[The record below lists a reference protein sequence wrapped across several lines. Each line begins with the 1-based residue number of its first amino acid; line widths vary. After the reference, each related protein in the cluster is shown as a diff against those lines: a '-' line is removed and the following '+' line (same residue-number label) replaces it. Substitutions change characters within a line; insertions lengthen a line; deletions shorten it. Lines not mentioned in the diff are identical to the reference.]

1 MKLTKALVS
10 VMTIV
15 ALAGPAA
22 GLMTSCSSSKQAA
35 SVVTR
40 RQNNG
45 SKKEPSLKPP
55 RLEADAPDSWRS
67 LYSEGCKWLGTP
79 YKYGGN
85 DRNGVDCSGLMV
97 AIYRDALNIKLPRT
111 SRQQSEW
118 CRRVDIKNLQPGDL
132 LFFDTSRDRNGKVSH
147 VGLYLGSGEMLHSS
161 TSRGVIVSA
170 IVDNYYSERLLACG
184 RVAEMATDKS
194 DKADKADKPNETNKA
209 NRANKPNEAN
219 RPDSDHRAAVLGS
232 LIEEK
237 LDSIFVNADH

>member
-161 TSRGVIVSA
+161 TSRGVIVST

-184 RVAEMATDKS
+184 RVAEMGSDRPGKADRSDRSDRS
-194 DKADKADKPNETNKA
+194 DKANK
-209 NRANKPNEAN
+209 AN
-219 RPDSDHRAAVLGS
+219 RPDSDPRAAVLGS

>member
-184 RVAEMATDKS
+184 RVAEMGS
-194 DKADKADKPNETNKA
+194 DRPGKADRSD
-209 NRANKPNEAN
+209 RSDMANKAN
-219 RPDSDHRAAVLGS
+219 RPDSDPRAAVLSS

>member
-118 CRRVDIKNLQPGDL
+118 CRHVDIKNLQPGDL

-184 RVAEMATDKS
+184 RVAEMGSDRPGKADRSDRS
-194 DKADKADKPNETNKA
+194 DKANK
-209 NRANKPNEAN
+209 AN

>member
-15 ALAGPAA
+15 ALAGSAA

-161 TSRGVIVSA
+161 TSRGVIVST

-184 RVAEMATDKS
+184 RVAEMGSDRPGKADRSDRS
-194 DKADKADKPNETNKA
+194 DKANK
-209 NRANKPNEAN
+209 AN
-219 RPDSDHRAAVLGS
+219 RPDSDPRAAVLSS

>member
-15 ALAGPAA
+15 ALAGSAA

-184 RVAEMATDKS
+184 RVAEMGSDRPGKADRSDRS
-194 DKADKADKPNETNKA
+194 DKANK
-209 NRANKPNEAN
+209 AN
-219 RPDSDHRAAVLGS
+219 RPDSDPRAAVLGS

>member
-170 IVDNYYSERLLACG
+170 IVDNYYSERLLVCG
-184 RVAEMATDKS
+184 RVAEMGSDRPGKADRS
-194 DKADKADKPNETNKA
+194 DRLDKANK
-209 NRANKPNEAN
+209 AN

>member
-184 RVAEMATDKS
+184 RVAEMGSDRPGKDDRSDRSDRS
-194 DKADKADKPNETNKA
+194 DKANK
-209 NRANKPNEAN
+209 AN

>member
-161 TSRGVIVSA
+161 TSRGVIVST

-184 RVAEMATDKS
+184 RVAEMGSDRPGKADRSDRS
-194 DKADKADKPNETNKA
+194 DKANK
-209 NRANKPNEAN
+209 AN
-219 RPDSDHRAAVLGS
+219 RPDSDPRAAVLSS

>member
-184 RVAEMATDKS
+184 RVAEMGSDRPGKADRSDGS
-194 DKADKADKPNETNKA
+194 DKANK
-209 NRANKPNEAN
+209 AN
-219 RPDSDHRAAVLGS
+219 RPDSDPRAAVLSS

>member
-184 RVAEMATDKS
+184 RVAEMGSDRPGKADRSDRS
-194 DKADKADKPNETNKA
+194 DKANKA
-209 NRANKPNEAN
+209 NEAN

>member
-184 RVAEMATDKS
+184 RVAEMGSDRPGKADRSDRS
-194 DKADKADKPNETNKA
+194 DKANKT
-209 NRANKPNEAN
+209 N
-219 RPDSDHRAAVLGS
+219 RPDSDHRAAVLSS

>member
-184 RVAEMATDKS
+184 RVADMATDKS
-194 DKADKADKPNETNKA
+194 DKADKPNETNKA

-219 RPDSDHRAAVLGS
+219 RPDSDPRAAVLGN

>member
-15 ALAGPAA
+15 ALAGPTA

-184 RVAEMATDKS
+184 RVAEMGSDRPGKADRSDRS
-194 DKADKADKPNETNKA
+194 DKANK
-209 NRANKPNEAN
+209 AN

>member
-35 SVVTR
+35 SVVAR

-184 RVAEMATDKS
+184 RVAEMGSDRPGKADRSDRS
-194 DKADKADKPNETNKA
+194 DKANK
-209 NRANKPNEAN
+209 AN

>member
-55 RLEADAPDSWRS
+55 RLEADALDSWRS

-184 RVAEMATDKS
+184 RVAEMGSDRPGKADRSDRS
-194 DKADKADKPNETNKA
+194 DKANK
-209 NRANKPNEAN
+209 AN

>member
-22 GLMTSCSSSKQAA
+22 SLMTSCSSSKQAA

-161 TSRGVIVSA
+161 TSRGVIVST

-184 RVAEMATDKS
+184 RVAEMGSDRPGKADRSDRSDRS
-194 DKADKADKPNETNKA
+194 DKANK
-209 NRANKPNEAN
+209 AN
-219 RPDSDHRAAVLGS
+219 RPDSDPRAAVLGS

>member
-15 ALAGPAA
+15 ALAGSAA

-184 RVAEMATDKS
+184 RVAEMGSDRPGKADRSDRS
-194 DKADKADKPNETNKA
+194 DKANK
-209 NRANKPNEAN
+209 AN

>member
-10 VMTIV
+10 VMTFV
-15 ALAGPAA
+15 ALAGPTA

-55 RLEADAPDSWRS
+55 RLEADAPGSWRS

-161 TSRGVIVSA
+161 TSRGVIVST

-184 RVAEMATDKS
+184 RVAEMGSDRPGKADRSDRS
-194 DKADKADKPNETNKA
+194 DKANK
-209 NRANKPNEAN
+209 AN
-219 RPDSDHRAAVLGS
+219 RPDSDPRAAVLSS

>member
-161 TSRGVIVSA
+161 TSRGVIVST

-184 RVAEMATDKS
+184 RVAEMGSDRPGKADRSDRS
-194 DKADKADKPNETNKA
+194 DKANK
-209 NRANKPNEAN
+209 AN
-219 RPDSDHRAAVLGS
+219 RPDSDPRAAVLGS

>member
-55 RLEADAPDSWRS
+55 RLEADVPDSWRS

-161 TSRGVIVSA
+161 TSRGVIVST

-184 RVAEMATDKS
+184 RVAEMGSDRPGKADRSDRSDRS
-194 DKADKADKPNETNKA
+194 DKANK
-209 NRANKPNEAN
+209 AN
-219 RPDSDHRAAVLGS
+219 RPDSDPRAAVLSS

>member
-45 SKKEPSLKPP
+45 SKKEPSLRPP

-161 TSRGVIVSA
+161 TSRGVIVST

-184 RVAEMATDKS
+184 RVAEMGSDRPGKADRSDRSDRS
-194 DKADKADKPNETNKA
+194 DKANK
-209 NRANKPNEAN
+209 AN
-219 RPDSDHRAAVLGS
+219 RPDSDPRAAVLGS

>member
-15 ALAGPAA
+15 ALAGTAA

-161 TSRGVIVSA
+161 TSRGVIVST

-184 RVAEMATDKS
+184 RVAEMGSDRPGKADRSDRSDRS
-194 DKADKADKPNETNKA
+194 DKANK
-209 NRANKPNEAN
+209 AN
-219 RPDSDHRAAVLGS
+219 RPDSDPRAAVLGS

>member
-15 ALAGPAA
+15 ALAGTAA

-184 RVAEMATDKS
+184 RVAEMGSDRPGKADRSDRS
-194 DKADKADKPNETNKA
+194 DKANK
-209 NRANKPNEAN
+209 AN

>member
-184 RVAEMATDKS
+184 RVAEMGSDRPGKADRSDRS
-194 DKADKADKPNETNKA
+194 DKANK
-209 NRANKPNEAN
+209 AN
-219 RPDSDHRAAVLGS
+219 RPDSDHRAAVLSS

>member
-161 TSRGVIVSA
+161 TSRGVIVST

-184 RVAEMATDKS
+184 RVAEMGSDRPDKADRSDRS
-194 DKADKADKPNETNKA
+194 DKANK
-209 NRANKPNEAN
+209 AN

>member
-45 SKKEPSLKPP
+45 SKKEPSL
-55 RLEADAPDSWRS
+55 LEADAPDSWRS

-194 DKADKADKPNETNKA
+194 DKADKPNETNKA

>member
-184 RVAEMATDKS
+184 RVAEMGSDRPGKADRSDRS
-194 DKADKADKPNETNKA
+194 DKANKA
-209 NRANKPNEAN
+209 NRH
-219 RPDSDHRAAVLGS
+219 DSDHRAAVLGS

>member
-184 RVAEMATDKS
+184 RVAEMGSDRPGKADMSDRS
-194 DKADKADKPNETNKA
+194 DKANK
-209 NRANKPNEAN
+209 AN

>member
-1 MKLTKALVS
+1 MKLTKTLVS

-184 RVAEMATDKS
+184 RVAEMGSDRPGKADRSDRS
-194 DKADKADKPNETNKA
+194 DKANK
-209 NRANKPNEAN
+209 AN

>member
-184 RVAEMATDKS
+184 RVAEMGSDRPGKADRSDRS
-194 DKADKADKPNETNKA
+194 DKANKA
-209 NRANKPNEAN
+209 NGAN
-219 RPDSDHRAAVLGS
+219 RPDSDPRAAVLGS

>member
-184 RVAEMATDKS
+184 RVAEMGSDRPGKADRSDRS
-194 DKADKADKPNETNKA
+194 DKANK
-209 NRANKPNEAN
+209 AN

>member
-184 RVAEMATDKS
+184 RVAEMGSDRPGKADRSDRS
-194 DKADKADKPNETNKA
+194 DKANKT
-209 NRANKPNEAN
+209 N
-219 RPDSDHRAAVLGS
+219 RPDSDPRAAVLSS

>member
-161 TSRGVIVSA
+161 TSRGVIVST

-184 RVAEMATDKS
+184 RVAEMGSDRPGKADRSDRS
-194 DKADKADKPNETNKA
+194 DKANK
-209 NRANKPNEAN
+209 AN

>member
-184 RVAEMATDKS
+184 RVAEMGSDRPGKADRSDRS
-194 DKADKADKPNETNKA
+194 DKANK
-209 NRANKPNEAN
+209 AN
-219 RPDSDHRAAVLGS
+219 RPDSDPRAAVLGS

>member
-55 RLEADAPDSWRS
+55 RLEADAPDSWHS

-184 RVAEMATDKS
+184 RVAEMGSDRPGKADRSDRS
-194 DKADKADKPNETNKA
+194 DKANK
-209 NRANKPNEAN
+209 AN

>member
-184 RVAEMATDKS
+184 RVAEMGSDRPGKADRSDRS
-194 DKADKADKPNETNKA
+194 DKANK
-209 NRANKPNEAN
+209 AN
-219 RPDSDHRAAVLGS
+219 RPDSDPRAAVLSS

>member
-184 RVAEMATDKS
+184 RVAEMGSDRPGKADRSDRSDRS
-194 DKADKADKPNETNKA
+194 DKANK
-209 NRANKPNEAN
+209 AN
-219 RPDSDHRAAVLGS
+219 RPDSDPRAAVLGS